1 MNSPYDNH
9 EWGTADDSW
18 LSAFGRV
25 IPFFLFFLLVGAGL
39 AAVYLFFS
47 PADGQAEVVAAVR
60 SSGLSAP
67 FSKPVPPEPVVQRM
81 AQSPA
86 PLRIAIISG
95 HRGNDAGAVCE
106 DGLTEE
112 EVNFAIAQ
120 RVVEDLRG
128 FGIRTAL
135 FDEFDERLYGYSGT
149 ALISIHADSCEYYH
163 DEATGYKIA
172 GSYMTDSTM
181 LENCVN
187 QSYSSRTH
195 LSYHA
200 NTITPH
206 MTDYHAFREIG
217 IGTPAI
223 IIETGFM
230 NLDREILTT
239 ENGIP
244 AQAITEGILCYV
256 SHVRGDVTD
265 ALAGSSS

>member
-9 EWGTADDSW
+9 EWGKADDSW

-60 SSGLSAP
+60 SPGLSAP
-67 FSKPVPPEPVVQRM
+67 FSKPVPAQPVAQRM

-106 DGLTEE
+106 DGLTEA
-112 EVNFAIAQ
+112 EVNYAIAQ
-120 RVVEDLRG
+120 LVVEDLRG
-128 FGIRTAL
+128 YGIRTVL
-135 FDEFDERLYGYSGT
+135 FDEFDERLNSYSGT
-149 ALISIHADSCEYYH
+149 ALVSIHADSCEYYH

-172 GSYMTDSTM
+172 GSYMTDSTL

-187 QSYSSRTH
+187 QAYSSGTH
-195 LSYHA
+195 LPYHA

-206 MTDYHAFREIG
+206 MTDYHAFRAVSFD
-217 IGTPAI
+217 TPAI

-230 NLDREILTT
+230 NLDRELLT
-239 ENGIP
+239 EDKEIP

-256 SHVRGDVTD
+256 NNVRGDVTD
-265 ALAGSSS
+265 ALAGSS